1 MEPVNK
7 VPLPL
12 EPIKSNQVEDRR
24 LWVGNLDLRINEYQL
39 LKLVQKHGTIEKFDL
54 LFHRSGPQA
63 GQPRGYAFV
72 TYKTVQ
78 DAETAKDALHN
89 LKVGAK
95 NIIVRWAHSVT
106 EVIDETLQPL
116 SFLSNDF
123 LIIAS
128 LFKPDIDKPKPKI
141 DIPALAGAKK
151 EDKRISRETAIQAIE
166 AKLKLM
172 KESEEEFELNKP
184 LNASP
189 VIHLYQKPENPK
201 PSTSTR
207 YHNRNHHHNNKPYN
221 RYKPRR

>member
-106 EVIDETLQPL
+106 E
-116 SFLSNDF
+116 
-123 LIIAS
+123 
-128 LFKPDIDKPKPKI
+128 PDIDKPKPKI

-184 LNASP
+184 LNGSP
-189 VIHLYQKPENPK
+189 VIHLYQKPENSK
-201 PSTSTR
+201 PSTSAR
-207 YHNRNHHHNNKPYN
+207 YHNRSHHHNNKPYN

>member
-1 MEPVNK
+1 MEPITK

-78 DAETAKDALHN
+78 DAEAAKDALHN

-106 EVIDETLQPL
+106 E
-116 SFLSNDF
+116 S
-123 LIIAS
+123 
-128 LFKPDIDKPKPKI
+128 DIDKPKPKI

-184 LNASP
+184 LNGSP
-189 VIHLYQKPENPK
+189 IIHLYQKTENPK

-207 YHNRNHHHNNKPYN
+207 YHNRNHYHNNKPYN

>member
-1 MEPVNK
+1 MEPGAK

-24 LWVGNLDLRINEYQL
+24 LWVGNLDLRINDNDAF
-39 LKLVQKHGTIEKFDL
+39 VFDL

-72 TYKTVQ
+72 TYKTIE
-78 DAETAKDALHN
+78 DAEAAKDALHN

-95 NIIVRWAHSVT
+95 NIVVRWAHSVT
-106 EVIDETLQPL
+106 E
-116 SFLSNDF
+116 
-123 LIIAS
+123 
-128 LFKPDIDKPKPKI
+128 PDIEKPKPKI

-151 EDKRISRETAIQAIE
+151 EDKKISRETAIQAIE

-184 LNASP
+184 LDGSP
-189 VIHLYQKPENPK
+189 IIHLYQRTENQK

-207 YHNRNHHHNNKPYN
+207 HHNRGNHHHNNKPYN

>member
-106 EVIDETLQPL
+106 E
-116 SFLSNDF
+116 
-123 LIIAS
+123 
-128 LFKPDIDKPKPKI
+128 PDIDKPKPKI

-184 LNASP
+184 LNGSP

-201 PSTSTR
+201 PSTSAR
-207 YHNRNHHHNNKPYN
+207 YHNRSHHHNNKPYN

>member
-1 MEPVNK
+1 MPNFIQK
-7 VPLPL
+7 Y
-12 EPIKSNQVEDRR
+12 IF
-24 LWVGNLDLRINEYQL
+24 
-39 LKLVQKHGTIEKFDL
+39 KLITT
-54 LFHRSGPQA
+54 SPQA

-72 TYKTVQ
+72 TYKTIQ
-78 DAETAKDALHN
+78 DAKAAKDALHN

-106 EVIDETLQPL
+106 ESDM
-116 SFLSNDF
+116 
-123 LIIAS
+123 
-128 LFKPDIDKPKPKI
+128 DKPKPKI

-184 LNASP
+184 LNGSP
-189 VIHLYQKPENPK
+189 IIHMYQKPENPK

-207 YHNRNHHHNNKPYN
+207 YHNRSSHYHSNKPYN
-221 RYKPRR
+221 RHKPRR

>member
-1 MEPVNK
+1 MNMEPVTK

-12 EPIKSNQVEDRR
+12 EPIKSNHVEDRR
-24 LWVGNLDLRINEYQL
+24 LWVGNLDLRINE
-39 LKLVQKHGTIEKFDL
+39 HGTIEKFDL

-72 TYKTVQ
+72 TYKTIQ
-78 DAETAKDALHN
+78 DAKTAKDALHN
-89 LKVGAK
+89 LKVGSK

-106 EVIDETLQPL
+106 ESDM
-116 SFLSNDF
+116 
-123 LIIAS
+123 
-128 LFKPDIDKPKPKI
+128 DKPKPKI

-184 LNASP
+184 LNGSP
-189 VIHLYQKPENPK
+189 VIQLYQKPENPK

-207 YHNRNHHHNNKPYN
+207 YHNRSNHYHNIKPYN
-221 RYKPRR
+221 RHKPRR

>member
-1 MEPVNK
+1 MEASAK

-39 LKLVQKHGTIEKFDL
+39 LKLVQKYGTIEKFDL

-72 TYKTVQ
+72 TYKTIP
-78 DAETAKDALHN
+78 DAKTAKAALHN

-95 NIIVRWAHSVT
+95 NIIVRWAHSVS
-106 EVIDETLQPL
+106 ESEM
-116 SFLSNDF
+116 
-123 LIIAS
+123 
-128 LFKPDIDKPKPKI
+128 DKPKPKI

-151 EDKRISRETAIQAIE
+151 EDKKISRETAIQAIE

-172 KESEEEFELNKP
+172 RESEEEFELNKP
-184 LNASP
+184 LEGSP
-189 VIHLYQKPENPK
+189 VIHLYQRAENQK

-207 YHNRNHHHNNKPYN
+207 YHSRGSYHNSKPYN
-221 RYKPRR
+221 RHKSRR

>member
-1 MEPVNK
+1 MEPINK

-39 LKLVQKHGTIEKFDL
+39 LKLVQNHGTIEKFDL

-78 DAETAKDALHN
+78 DAEAAKDALHN

-95 NIIVRWAHSVT
+95 NIIVRWAHSVS
-106 EVIDETLQPL
+106 E
-116 SFLSNDF
+116 
-123 LIIAS
+123 
-128 LFKPDIDKPKPKI
+128 PDIDKPKPKI

-184 LNASP
+184 LNGSP
-189 VIHLYQKPENPK
+189 IIQLYQKPENPK

>member
-1 MEPVNK
+1 MEPVTK

-72 TYKTVQ
+72 TYKTIQ
-78 DAETAKDALHN
+78 DAKAAKDALHN

-106 EVIDETLQPL
+106 ESDM
-116 SFLSNDF
+116 
-123 LIIAS
+123 
-128 LFKPDIDKPKPKI
+128 DKPKPKI

-184 LNASP
+184 LNGSP
-189 VIHLYQKPENPK
+189 IIHLYQKPENPK
-201 PSTSTR
+201 PSTSAR
-207 YHNRNHHHNNKPYN
+207 YHNRSSHYHNNKPYN
-221 RYKPRR
+221 RQKPRR

>member
-1 MEPVNK
+1 MVISLLHNKLSCNVFVSLRHVLKQQSLKGKTNALFVN
-7 VPLPL
+7 
-12 EPIKSNQVEDRR
+12 R
-24 LWVGNLDLRINEYQL
+24 YQL
-39 LKLVQKHGTIEKFDL
+39 LKLVQQYGTIEKFDL

-72 TYKTVQ
+72 TYKTIQ
-78 DAETAKDALHN
+78 DARRAKDALHD

-106 EVIDETLQPL
+106 ESEM
-116 SFLSNDF
+116 
-123 LIIAS
+123 
-128 LFKPDIDKPKPKI
+128 DKPKPKI

-151 EDKRISRETAIQAIE
+151 EDKKISRETAIQAIE

-184 LNASP
+184 LEGSP
-189 VIHLYQKPENPK
+189 IIQLYQKPENQK

-207 YHNRNHHHNNKPYN
+207 YYSRGNHYHHNKPYS
-221 RYKPRR
+221 RHKSRR

>member
-1 MEPVNK
+1 MEPGAK

-24 LWVGNLDLRINEYQL
+24 LWVGNLDLRINE
-39 LKLVQKHGTIEKFDL
+39 
-54 LFHRSGPQA
+54 
-63 GQPRGYAFV
+63 GYAFV
-72 TYKTVQ
+72 TYKTIE
-78 DAETAKDALHN
+78 DAEAAKDALHN

-95 NIIVRWAHSVT
+95 NIVVRWAHSVT
-106 EVIDETLQPL
+106 E
-116 SFLSNDF
+116 
-123 LIIAS
+123 
-128 LFKPDIDKPKPKI
+128 PDIEKPKPKI

-151 EDKRISRETAIQAIE
+151 EDKKISRETAIQAIE

-184 LNASP
+184 LDGSP
-189 VIHLYQKPENPK
+189 IIHLYQRTENQK

-207 YHNRNHHHNNKPYN
+207 HHNRGNHHHNNKPYN

>member
-1 MEPVNK
+1 MEPQSTK

-12 EPIKSNQVEDRR
+12 EPIKSNQIEDRR

-39 LKLVQKHGTIEKFDL
+39 LKLVQKYGTIEKFDL

-72 TYKTVQ
+72 TYTTIE
-78 DAETAKDALHN
+78 DAKTAKDALHN

-95 NIIVRWAHSVT
+95 NVIVRWAHSVT
-106 EVIDETLQPL
+106 ESDM
-116 SFLSNDF
+116 
-123 LIIAS
+123 
-128 LFKPDIDKPKPKI
+128 DKPKPKI

-151 EDKRISRETAIQAIE
+151 EDKKISRETAIQAIE

-184 LNASP
+184 LEGSP
-189 VIHLYQKPENPK
+189 IIHLYQKAENQK

-207 YHNRNHHHNNKPYN
+207 YHNRGNYHHYNKPYS
-221 RYKPRR
+221 RHKPRR